1 MNVWVLLVLVIVVSA
16 AVAVGTILV
25 ANRAISASVGPAH
38 NSTLGPFV
46 TTVAL
51 VYGTLLGFTVVV
63 AWEQFSSAELNVAN
77 EASTLAT
84 MYRQTVAMPVQE
96 QQEIRVLLRRYTTA
110 VQGPEWRQQEQ
121 HEVSGASD
129 TARSAITE
137 MYRVLGRQDPD
148 AAASAINSEFLGQLT
163 VLASQRNTRV
173 LDAEPRIPW
182 LLWCGL
188 IFGGVLLVGLTRV
201 HAAGQHAG
209 PRPLVRCRSA
219 SAGFV
224 AVRRRPPRP
233 SIRISNR
240 DHPRAVRARD
250 RGVRRGRLPM
260 TSSLPR

>member
-25 ANRAISASVGPAH
+25 ANRAIASSVGPAH

-110 VQGPEWRQQEQ
+110 VQGPEWRRKSNTRSPAPVTR
-121 HEVSGASD
+121 HE
-129 TARSAITE
+129 ARSLRCIE
-137 MYRVLGRQDPD
+137 YWGV
-148 AAASAINSEFLGQLT
+148 
-163 VLASQRNTRV
+163 
-173 LDAEPRIPW
+173 RIPM
-182 LLWCGL
+182 
-188 IFGGVLLVGLTRV
+188 
-201 HAAGQHAG
+201 
-209 PRPLVRCRSA
+209 PP
-219 SAGFV
+219 
-224 AVRRRPPRP
+224 RRR
-233 SIRISNR
+233 ST
-240 DHPRAVRARD
+240 V
-250 RGVRRGRLPM
+250 
-260 TSSLPR
+260 SSSAN

>member
-1 MNVWVLLVLVIVVSA
+1 MLQDVPIEGPPGAHLHASVTQGHRASAVNVWVLLVLVIVVSA

-25 ANRAISASVGPAH
+25 ANRAISAFCSSSA

-137 MYRVLGRQDPD
+137 MYRVLG
-148 AAASAINSEFLGQLT
+148 L
-163 VLASQRNTRV
+163 
-173 LDAEPRIPW
+173 RIP
-182 LLWCGL
+182 
-188 IFGGVLLVGLTRV
+188 I
-201 HAAGQHAG
+201 
-209 PRPLVRCRSA
+209 PP
-219 SAGFV
+219 
-224 AVRRRPPRP
+224 RRR
-233 SIRISNR
+233 ST
-240 DHPRAVRARD
+240 V
-250 RGVRRGRLPM
+250 
-260 TSSLPR
+260 SSSAN